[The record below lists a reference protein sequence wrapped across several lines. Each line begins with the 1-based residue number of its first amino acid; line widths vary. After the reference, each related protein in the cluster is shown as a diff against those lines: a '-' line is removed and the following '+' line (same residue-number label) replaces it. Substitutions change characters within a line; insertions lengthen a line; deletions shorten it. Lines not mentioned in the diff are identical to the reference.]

1 MAKFE
6 YTAVTPQGMLS
17 KGSREA
23 DTADRLREMLA
34 RESME
39 LVSYKSRDKRTE
51 RRNANSKLKTSELAN
66 MIFQVGIQLR
76 AGVPIMEALHVR
88 EGEETGSRSAAVRQR
103 LAEVVEQGTP
113 VSEGMAEFPR
123 IFPKYVRN
131 IVQVAERSG
140 SLSENLIQL
149 REYLEWMDK
158 NWKSFKQAM
167 LYPICVLLALVAFI
181 VIALR
186 FVFPTITE
194 MLFELD
200 IELPWIT
207 KVMIQASE
215 FVQHQ
220 WWGILAVAFI
230 LPASLRMLFTY
241 SPKASLWRDHFL
253 LKLPFLGDIILNLA
267 VNRFLRS
274 LILMLQAGIVITDA
288 LASWRD
294 VVGNKVIEASLQRV
308 ETAVANGWTMNKAM
322 AREKVFPSLVL
333 TMVGVGER
341 SGSLDDSLQSVVEY
355 YDDLVPR
362 KIKAFFAILEPGLI
376 VITICLAGL
385 VAAAVFLPLIN
396 MLSPSAF

>member
-23 DTADRLREMLA
+23 DTVDRLRDMLA
-34 RESME
+34 RESLE
-39 LVSYKSRDKRTE
+39 LVSYKQRDKRAE
-51 RRNANSKLKTSELAN
+51 RKNASTTLKTSELAN
-66 MIFQVGIQLR
+66 MFFQIGIQLR
-76 AGVPIMEALHVR
+76 AGVPILEALHVR
-88 EGEETGSRSAAVRQR
+88 EGEETGARSAGVRQR

-113 VSEGMAEFPR
+113 VSDGMTEFPR
-123 IFPKYVRN
+123 VFPKYVRN

-167 LYPICVLLALVAFI
+167 VYPICVLLALVAFI
-181 VIALR
+181 IIALR

-200 IELPWIT
+200 IPLPWIT
-207 KVMIQASE
+207 KMMIQASD

-220 WWGILAVAFI
+220 WWGILAVGFF
-230 LPASLRMLFTY
+230 LPASMRMLFSVSSRAT
-241 SPKASLWRDHFL
+241 LWRDHL
-253 LKLPFLGDIILNLA
+253 LLRLPFLGDIILNRA

-288 LASWRD
+288 LASSRD
-294 VVGNKVIEASLQRV
+294 VVGNRVIEESLQRV
-308 ETAVANGWTMNKAM
+308 ETAVANGWTMNQAM
-322 AREKVFPSLVL
+322 ARETVFPALVL

-341 SGSLDDSLQSVVEY
+341 SGSLDESLQSVVEY

-362 KIKAFFAILEPGLI
+362 KIKAFFAFLEPGLI
-376 VITICLAGL
+376 VLTIFLAGL

-396 MLSPSAF
+396 MLSPSAY